1 MSFLPLHSL
10 LLLLFSCF
18 SLSFPVLL
26 PRLLIEAL
34 EKSLKHTSGESLC
47 EKLYKGV
54 IVNQIKC
61 LTCQNISERMEHFY
75 DLNVQVIDC
84 VDLSASLRQYCSAE
98 LLEKDSAYQCDIC
111 NAKRSA
117 LRSTVLRELPPVLTF
132 SCNRFRIDRTTNW
145 QREKVISKS
154 SFPLVLDMSKFIE
167 GSKGTAE
174 SVFTGERERTFLDS
188 LKGSML
194 WVDEVT
200 HCAKVLAAKFVD
212 KYGAGAVYD
221 SLSDAEKSDVAR
233 DLSGSMK
240 LAAQDNHGNL
250 SGSRN
255 NDGMNSSSS
264 SNEGNKR
271 DNLYQLFAVIM
282 HKGSAHSGH
291 YFAYIRDSLQE
302 GIWEL
307 PDSHYSDVAD
317 IREMKRERR
326 KKELKDAELR
336 ASRLLDS
343 KVCCSAPFNSTGI
356 ETDGGLMNINNTTH
370 SAADDALFVHLSPTV
385 YASEAPPNLQYVCT
399 STGLL
404 YIDESSVVGV
414 ISSIVMRAKSEQRE
428 REKKLIEKAKH
439 KAEMKVRANETKLRG
454 MLNISN
460 PAVNP
465 HSSPAPHAPEVE
477 TDVVEEPSVNISH
490 INDLISLR
498 LGRGSWNSLYE
509 REHGQIDKFV
519 ASHDEVFV
527 FDSNTGLLSLKGH
540 GRMNW
545 VCTEVI
551 LAAYNEEIFNGYE
564 RAPAAAHSAAV
575 AGGART
581 ADTRTKQMN
590 DVSLSDPNSHRAEN
604 SQRHGQSDQITA
616 AHSMNCDNDAALALA
631 LQESL
636 NLSYYTEFNTDTNT
650 DNRTHTNTHTTSSY
664 GPEVGFGSR
673 QNISHV
679 GNDDE
684 WLTATQKKKGGKG
697 KSRSGN
703 EIDGR
708 NKMMGGITHN
718 ENGEEKE
725 GEKQEGHESE
735 GAEELSDELLFAEKR
750 LAEDLLSRHH
760 GRYFEFN
767 DTDVTAMSLGA
778 LEKAFEG
785 KNSAYILVYRK
796 IEDGKNVNADVGA
809 KGERDAQDE
818 VSSKMEDRVAE
829 SLLTPSL
836 SKPLVEV
843 KDDLPAHA
851 SSHPVKSVESVKSQC
866 IGEPPIYWAEKVL
879 MENREIDDIRMKYN
893 AMTHTAKIRFFCPCH
908 VEFRDP
914 LLVHKTG
921 LVTKEEERVST
932 VEMSVPVPSHS
943 SNEFNMDEVEN
954 ESENEN
960 YIELTLD
967 LRMTVSDVKKA
978 ILEVCG
984 DRLADLDLAE
994 DVGNVGTINRS
1005 TGSSRS
1011 KNSDVADVSH
1021 GKNSGMINRKNN
1033 NGGRNGQDSHSS
1045 SSSSAGVKSTGS
1057 HTNNIGSIINNNES
1071 DSGGGDRK
1079 VTCTTHRTTH
1089 IQLSTLNPYGR
1100 GYHPDMPLRPD
1111 AILGDVIGKAS
1122 TILVWNGRTIG
1133 TVIESIVLHVC
1144 IG

>member
-1 MSFLPLHSL
+1 M
-10 LLLLFSCF
+10 
-18 SLSFPVLL
+18 
-26 PRLLIEAL
+26 LIEAL

-47 EKLYKGV
+47 EKLYKGL

-61 LTCQNISERMEHFY
+61 LTCHNISERAEHFY

-145 QREKVISKS
+145 QREKVISRS
-154 SFPLVLDMSKFIE
+154 SFPLVLDMSRFVE

-174 SVFTGERERTFLDS
+174 SVFTGEKERTFLGS

-221 SLSDAEKSDVAR
+221 SLSDAEKNDVAK
-233 DLSGSMK
+233 DLSGSLELEM
-240 LAAQDNHGNL
+240 QNNYGDINIRRG
-250 SGSRN
+250 
-255 NDGMNSSSS
+255 NDGMNSSGSGS
-264 SNEGNKR
+264 DERNKT
-271 DNLYQLFAVIM
+271 DNMYQLFAVIM

-317 IREMKRERR
+317 IRELKRERR
-326 KKELKDAELR
+326 KKELKDAELH
-336 ASRLLDS
+336 ASRLPDS
-343 KVCCSAPFNSTGI
+343 KVCDSAPHSLAGTG
-356 ETDGGLMNINNTTH
+356 TDGGINSIH
-370 SAADDALFVHLSPTV
+370 SAASLSNTGAYDAFAVHIPPPTYV
-385 YASEAPPNLQYVCT
+385 TEAPPNLQYVHT

-428 REKKLIEKAKH
+428 REKKIVEKAKL
-439 KAEMKVRANETKLRG
+439 KAELKVKANETKLRG
-454 MLNISN
+454 MLNISTPSPN
-460 PAVNP
+460 PP
-465 HSSPAPHAPEVE
+465 SSLAFHVP
-477 TDVVEEPSVNISH
+477 VVEIKIIEDPTVNISN

-519 ASHDEVFV
+519 GSHSEVFV
-527 FDSNTGLLSLKGH
+527 HDCDTGLLSLKDY
-540 GRMNW
+540 GRINW
-545 VCTEVI
+545 VCAEVM
-551 LAAYNEEIFNGYE
+551 LAAYNEEIFIGYE
-564 RAPAAAHSAAV
+564 RALAAAHNAAV
-575 AGGART
+575 AGDART
-581 ADTRTKQMN
+581 ADTRTKQTN
-590 DVSLSDPNSHRAEN
+590 DLSLSDPINQRAEN
-604 SQRHGQSDQITA
+604 GQKQGQSDITTA

-636 NLSYYTEFNTDTNT
+636 NLSYYPQSGTDTGSL
-650 DNRTHTNTHTTSSY
+650 THTNTHTSDISSY
-664 GPEVGFGSR
+664 RPEARFGSR
-673 QNISHV
+673 QNVSHP

-697 KSRSGN
+697 KSKGGN
-703 EIDGR
+703 EIDIR
-708 NKMMGGITHN
+708 NRMMGDVTRN
-718 ENGEEKE
+718 EGGDVKDVEKE
-725 GEKQEGHESE
+725 EGHESD
-735 GAEELSDELLFAEKR
+735 GAVELADEFLFAEKR

-785 KNSAYILVYRK
+785 KNSAYILVYRR
-796 IEDGKNVNADVGA
+796 IEEGKDVIAVVDDKGEKGERSA
-809 KGERDAQDE
+809 KGEANL
-818 VSSKMEDRVAE
+818 KMEGRVAE
-829 SLLTPSL
+829 SISTPYPL
-836 SKPLVEV
+836 KPPIDV
-843 KDDLPAHA
+843 KGDLPAVA
-851 SSHPVKSVESVKSQC
+851 ISQAVKSAECKKPLCV
-866 IGEPPIYWAEKVL
+866 GEPPSYWSEKVL
-879 MENREIDDIRMKYN
+879 MENKEIDDTRMKYN

-908 VEFRDP
+908 VEFTDP

-921 LVTKEEERVST
+921 SWIQRGENLNT
-932 VEMSVPVPSHS
+932 VATSFSYKAD
-943 SNEFNMDEVEN
+943 MDAVKN
-954 ESENEN
+954 ESENESC
-960 YIELTLD
+960 IELTLD

-978 ILEVCG
+978 ILEVCA
-984 DRLADLDLAE
+984 DRLVDFDLAE
-994 DVGNVGTINRS
+994 DFGNSGIINRS
-1005 TGSSRS
+1005 TSGNRS
-1011 KNSDVADVSH
+1011 KSNNIGDVSH
-1021 GKNSGMINRKNN
+1021 GRNGGISNRKNN
-1033 NGGRNGQDSHSS
+1033 GARNGQDSSS
-1045 SSSSAGVKSTGS
+1045 SSFSGIKTSGS
-1057 HTNNIGSIINNNES
+1057 RTNNNDSIMNNNES
-1071 DSGGGDRK
+1071 EIGGGDRK
-1079 VTCTTHRTTH
+1079 DNGTTHSTTH
-1089 IQLSTLNPYGR
+1089 IQLSTLNPFGT
-1100 GYHPDMPLRPD
+1100 GFHPDMPLRPD

-1122 TILVWNGRTIG
+1122 TMLIWNGRTIG
-1133 TVIESIVLHVC
+1133 TIIESDVEHLYVA
-1144 IG
+1144 